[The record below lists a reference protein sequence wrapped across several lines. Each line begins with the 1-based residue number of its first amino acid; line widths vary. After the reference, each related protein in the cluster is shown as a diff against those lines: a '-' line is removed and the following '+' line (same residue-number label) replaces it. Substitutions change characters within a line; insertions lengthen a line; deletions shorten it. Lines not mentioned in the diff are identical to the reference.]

1 MAYADLKDLSKRTAV
16 DKVLHDEAPDI
27 TENRKYDEY
36 LRGIASLVDNFFEKK
51 LLVAVL
57 KMKRFLIKN

>member
-16 DKVLHDEAPDI
+16 DKVLHDKAFDI

-36 LRGIASLVDNFFEKK
+36 LRGIASMVYNVFEKK

-57 KMKRFLIKN
+57 KMTRFIIKN